1 MDGKIPLLRAS
12 EVAEFDGETIAEV
25 IPFLQ
30 LEFSQGNTDLPRYSL
45 VTVAVRETAVPG
57 DAVALATF
65 SGRTMTGFLQL
76 RGDEAVVVS
85 LHRRERLR
93 WRTAE
98 SRRLIRWMFPILR
111 VEMCGCPAD
120 VLQRH
125 CTKKA

>member
-12 EVAEFDGETIAEV
+12 EVAEFDGETIAE
-25 IPFLQ
+25 ITPFL
-30 LEFSQGNTDLPRYSL
+30 LLTFPPGNSDLPRNSL
-45 VTVAVRETAVPG
+45 VTVAVREAAVSG

-65 SGRTMTGFLQL
+65 SGRTMTGFFQL
-76 RGDEAVVVS
+76 CGEEAVVVS

-98 SRRLIRWMFPILR
+98 SRNLIRWMFPILR
-111 VEMCGCPAD
+111 VEMCGCTAD

>member
-98 SRRLIRWMFPILR
+98 SRSLIRWMFPILR
-111 VEMCGCPAD
+111 VEMCGCTA
-120 VLQRH
+120 VYRE
-125 CTKKA
+125 KERK